1 MAEKKG
7 FDLAALLGSVPDLS
21 SGTEQIE
28 LIPWEKLIPD
38 DRNFYSLDGL
48 PELADSIATVGLM
61 DPIRVRK
68 DGDVYVI
75 ISGHRRRAAIKLL
88 IDSGE
93 ERWKTGVPCIVERG
107 EISSELAELKL
118 IFANSATRQLSAAEL
133 SRQAARVEE
142 LLYALKEQ
150 GYSFPGRMQAHVAQ
164 ACGTTESKLKRLH
177 AIRANLDPQLLTMF
191 DAGKLNEEA
200 AYRLQ
205 QLPEDVQDY
214 LGKQKA
220 IQNNGVMGD
229 RAREMSEHANRML
242 HPKCKCPDGSK
253 CEHTLPRFKQT
264 ARASMCWATCSGG
277 CCLECNL
284 SLSECPYRCKRSL
297 DKIETEKAEKKEAEK
312 AAEEKEERQREI
324 QRKRLSKEYG
334 ALLTLAEAAGLEDD
348 TPLYF
353 EDSWCVKDLRARASG
368 EGFSRWKLTKHNHPI
383 SGSFSVRSA
392 AEIAAMLNVPVTDL
406 IRIGSGGSI
415 NLPEEEPETEA
426 AEPAPAGAPEPAW
439 QTGTPERKGRYFA
452 SILIRDTRRGDSV
465 SEHRAEWDGESWW
478 LYQQQLLPG
487 YEVVGWWPLPEN
499 VSEEAIEG

>member
-1 MAEKKG
+1 MSEKRG
-7 FDLAALLGSVPDLS
+7 VDLAALLGSVPDLN

-28 LIPWEKLIPD
+28 LIPWKKLIPD

-48 PELADSIATVGLM
+48 PELADSIATVGLL
-61 DPIRVRK
+61 DPIRVRPE
-68 DGDVYVI
+68 GDAYVV

-93 ERWKTGVPCIVERG
+93 EKWKTAVPCIVERG
-107 EISSELAELKL
+107 EISAELAELKL
-118 IFANSATRQLSAAEL
+118 IFANSATRQLSASEL
-133 SRQAARVEE
+133 SRQAERVEE
-142 LLYALKEQ
+142 LLYSLKEQ
-150 GYSFPGRMQAHVAQ
+150 GFAFPGRMQAHVAQ

-177 AIRANLDPQLLTMF
+177 AIRANLDPQLLSMF

-205 QLPEDVQDY
+205 QLPEEVQDY
-214 LGKQKA
+214 LGRQKA
-220 IQNNGVMGD
+220 ILNNGVPGD

-277 CCLECNL
+277 CCLECNR

-297 DKIETEKAEKKEAEK
+297 DKLEAEKAEKKEAEK
-312 AAEEKEERQREI
+312 AAEEKEERQHAI

-334 ALLTLAEAAGLEDD
+334 ELLTLAEAAGLEDD
-348 TPLYF
+348 TPLCF
-353 EDSWCVKDLRARASG
+353 EDSWSVKDLRERAAS
-368 EGFSRWKLTKHNHPI
+368 EGFSRWKLTKHNHPV

-392 AEIAAMLNVPVTDL
+392 AEIAAMLKVPVMEL
-406 IRIGSGGSI
+406 IRIGSGGTI
-415 NLPEEEPETEA
+415 KLPEEEPETEA
-426 AEPAPAGAPEPAW
+426 EEPAPAGAPEPAW
-439 QTGTPERKGRYFA
+439 QTGNPERPGRYFT

-465 SEHRAEWDGESWW
+465 SEHRAEWDGECWW
-478 LYQQQLLPG
+478 LYKQKLLEG
-487 YEVVGWWPLPEN
+487 YEVVGWWPLPQKI
-499 VSEEAIEG
+499 SEEAIEG

>member
-1 MAEKKG
+1 MSEKRG
-7 FDLAALLGSVPDLS
+7 FDLAALLGSVPDLN
-21 SGTEQIE
+21 SGAEQIE
-28 LIPWEKLIPD
+28 LIPCDKLIPD
-38 DRNFYSLDGL
+38 DRNFYSLEGL
-48 PELADSIATVGLM
+48 EELADSIATVGLL

-93 ERWKTGVPCIVERG
+93 EKWKTGVPCIVERG

-118 IFANSATRQLSAAEL
+118 IFANSATRKLSPAEL

-205 QLPEDVQDY
+205 QLPEDVQEY

-229 RAREMSEHANRML
+229 RAREMSEKAERLL
-242 HPKCKCPDGSK
+242 HPTCKCPDGSD
-253 CEHTLPRFKQT
+253 CEHTMQRLKQT
-264 ARASMCWATCSGG
+264 ARASMTWATCKGG
-277 CCLECNL
+277 CCLKCRL

-297 DKIETEKAEKKEAEK
+297 DKLETEKAEKKEAEK
-312 AAEEKEERQREI
+312 AAEEKEQQQREI
-324 QRKRLSKEYG
+324 QRRRLAGEYG
-334 ALLTLAEAAGLEDD
+334 ALLTLAEAAGLEDE
-348 TPLYF
+348 TSLYF
-353 EDSWCVKDLRARASG
+353 EDAWCVKDLRARASG
-368 EGFSRWKLTKHNHPI
+368 EGFSRWRLTKHDHPI
-383 SGSFSVRSA
+383 TESFSIRSA
-392 AEIAAMLNVPVTDL
+392 AEIAAKLHVPVTEL
-406 IRIGSGGSI
+406 IRIGSGGTI
-415 NLPEEEPETEA
+415 KLPEEEPETEA
-426 AEPAPAGAPEPAW
+426 EEPAPTGAPEPAW
-439 QTGTPERKGRYFA
+439 QTGTPERPGRYFT
-452 SILIRDTRRGDSV
+452 SILIRDPKNGDSV
-465 SEHRAEWDGESWW
+465 SEHRAEWDGECWW
-478 LYQQQLLPG
+478 LYQMKLREEFSVLS
-487 YEVVGWWPLPEN
+487 WWPLPEKFTK
-499 VSEEAIEG
+499 EAIEG